1 MTRHWIVTA
10 AVALGALVGTAALAK
25 GSKRSPED
33 EKGVRETV
41 AAYGPAF
48 DKADAEAFVQL
59 LAPDAVFVTSG
70 GKHVQGREAI
80 IKRLMQYMARN
91 PGDHMVLTVGGVR
104 FLGDEVAQ
112 VDGNVEIRGP
122 GGPPDITPYLA
133 LLVKRG
139 GKWLFNSVRDLSS
152 EPDEEEMPAAE
163 RLKALEW
170 MVGEWRQKS
179 GASVVEGSCRWDKN
193 RNFLLW
199 EYTVRE
205 GDEEVMSVTQRIGWD
220 PQARGFRSWIFDS
233 ESGYAQ
239 GRWEPEGKTWVIQQA
254 GVLPDGGTVSATAV
268 LTPEGLDAFGW
279 RMTNRRE
286 GGEKL
291 PDVNVRFTRAA
302 GQLAGP
308 AAGAKRPA
316 PVAGRFAP
324 VAGRPASALTGR
336 GRGRR

>member
-10 AVALGALVGTAALAK
+10 AVALGALAGTAALAK

-33 EKGVRETV
+33 EKAVRQTV

-48 DKADAEAFVQL
+48 DKADAEAFAPL
-59 LAPDAVFVTSG
+59 LAPDALFVTSAG
-70 GKHVQGREAI
+70 EHVEGRAAI
-80 IKRLMQYMARN
+80 IKRLMKFMSRN
-91 PGDHMVLTVGGVR
+91 AGDHMVLTVKGIR

-133 LLVKRG
+133 MLVKQD
-139 GKWLFNSVRDLSS
+139 GKWLFDTVRDLSS
-152 EPDEEEMPAAE
+152 EPDEEEIPASE

-170 MVGEWRQKS
+170 MVGEWRQMS
-179 GASVVEGSCRWDKN
+179 GDSVVEGSCRWDKN
-193 RNFLLW
+193 RHFLLW
-199 EYTVRE
+199 DYTVRE

-220 PQARGFRSWIFDS
+220 PQAGGFRSWIFDS

-239 GRWEPEGKTWVIQQA
+239 GRWEPDGKAWVIQQT
-254 GVLPDGGTVSATAV
+254 GVLPDGGTASATAV
-268 LTPEGLDAFGW
+268 LTPAGLGAFSW

-291 PDVNVRFTRAA
+291 PDVDLGFTRAA
-302 GQLAGP
+302 GELAGP
-308 AAGAKRPA
+308 APNAKQPA
-316 PVAGRFAP
+316 PAP
-324 VAGRPASALTGR
+324 GRPASGPTGR
-336 GRGRR
+336 TPRGR